1 MSEDQE
7 KNITVVAREGSSVL
21 LNIGTQTLNID
32 CHRPVNLSKMFSK
45 DVLDCCVSL
54 STHLREGNLV
64 YYKKGSKLPKDSNKV
79 QIKSLRR
86 VEAKHIEAQFEQSE
100 KDANRTHIEMKTR
113 TDITNE
119 TRKLIQDQVETNK
132 KQLFQQNQKLVRKV
146 KQTVDKIDTPMEQP
160 KKATSPDGLLMKV
173 SMDVSP
179 EAFAEKMAAAK
190 EKNEAVEQANEASAK
205 AEIAKRDAEQEN

>member
-7 KNITVVAREGSSVL
+7 KNIIVVAREGFSVL
-21 LNIGTQTLNID
+21 LNIGTQTLDID
-32 CHRPVNLSKMFSK
+32 CHQPVNLSKMFPK
-45 DVLDCCVSL
+45 DVLDCCASL

-64 YYKKGSKLPKDSNKV
+64 YYEKGSKLPKDFNKV
-79 QIKSLRR
+79 QIKPLLR
-86 VEAKHIEAQFEQSE
+86 VEAKHIEAQFKQSE
-100 KDANRTHIEMKTR
+100 KDASRTHIEMKTR

-119 TRKLIQDQVETNK
+119 TCKLIQDQVEVNK
-132 KQLFQQNQKLVRKV
+132 KQLFQQNQKLVKKV
-146 KQTVDKIDTPMEQP
+146 KQTVDKIDAPMEQP
-160 KKATSPDGLLMKV
+160 KVTSPDGLLMKV

-190 EKNEAVEQANEASAK
+190 EKNEAVEQANEVSAE

>member
-7 KNITVVAREGSSVL
+7 KNIVVVASEGSSVL
-21 LNIGTQTLNID
+21 LNIGTQTLDID
-32 CHRPVNLSKMFSK
+32 CHQPVNLSKMFPK
-45 DVLDCCVSL
+45 DVLDCCASL

-64 YYKKGSKLPKDSNKV
+64 YYEKGSELPKDSNKV
-79 QIKSLRR
+79 QIKPLRR
-86 VEAKHIEAQFEQSE
+86 VEAKHIGAQFEQSE
-100 KDANRTHIEMKTR
+100 KDANRTHIEIKTR

-119 TRKLIQDQVETNK
+119 TRKLIQGQVEANK
-132 KQLFQQNQKLVRKV
+132 KQLFQQNQKLVKKV

-160 KKATSPDGLLMKV
+160 KATSPDGLLMKV

-179 EAFAEKMAAAK
+179 EAFAEKMIAAK
-190 EKNEAVEQANEASAK
+190 EKNEAVEQANEASAE